1 MKKNIDVA
9 EEKLSALEMYLAQKN
24 TTLDDELTKYTEQ
37 LYSKIVPQNV
47 RDYIEMTTAKRTVK
61 KPKESKEPQKT
72 VSDKANSA
80 DGSGQF

>member
-61 KPKESKEPQKT
+61 KPKEPQKT